1 MALNERLRRFLEKE
15 KIAYQVLPHREAFTA
30 REVAAESHVTQQQLA
45 KVVALEEH
53 GRDPLLVVL
62 PAACRLD
69 LTALKHSAWRHKLSL
84 VREEEMARLFPDCE
98 TGAMPPFGNLYGL
111 PVYVDDCFPRG
122 GDIVF
127 QAGNHYEV
135 VRMTYTDFARLVQPV
150 HGEFCLH
157 EREKSLAE

>member
-1 MALNERLRRFLEKE
+1 MALNERLGRLLKE
-15 KIAYQVLPHREAFTA
+15 ERIPYQVLPHREVFTA
-30 REVAAESHVTQQQLA
+30 REVAAESHVTQRQMA

-53 GRDPLLVVL
+53 GRDPLMVVL

-69 LTALKHSAWRHKLSL
+69 LTALKHAAGRHRLSL
-84 VREEEMARLFPDCE
+84 VREEEMPRLFPDCK
-98 TGAMPPFGNLYGL
+98 TGAMSPFGNLYGL

-127 QAGNHYEV
+127 QAGNHDEV
-135 VRMTYTDFARLVQPV
+135 VRMAYTDFARLVQPV

-157 EREKSLAE
+157 EREKSVAE